1 MRSDVEMASMNAQL
15 VPERRGLG
23 CVSIGRS
30 IERLATGLECRHGTA
45 PIPLRCNFRAPVQH
59 VDGLRRL

>member
-1 MRSDVEMASMNAQL
+1 MRSDVEMASMNVEL

-23 CVSIGRS
+23 
-30 IERLATGLECRHGTA
+30 RLSRGLSFEQLVVGLECRHGTA